1 MRNLYYLLKIIKNS
15 IPYKFRKYVSILLLI
30 MLCFLT
36 FKSFAADGNQYR
48 DPTMWQR
55 ERTLNDD
62 IRKSSVNVTATK
74 TYPVSTLG
82 ADGKPIVQT
91 RTATSTI
98 KLGATVGNV
107 GKSLVKRAP
116 AIAITYAITAIL
128 GKAVDWTMDA
138 ENNRIRY
145 VESGASAGSEGSLE
159 RGWTSVSP
167 VKYYSSPE
175 LACQVSIANADA
187 TYGAWS
193 YVSTDAHPNNSD
205 KRMCIGQRVGYD
217 PQPYTSTELSDN
229 PNYTE
234 TPPVDPV
241 VRYIPIPTVADQ
253 IIIDADSGQA
263 PAMQVMN
270 DTALDMLEEGLLDA
284 QLDAASDY
292 PQPDPDAV
300 TDTTNPPDPETGEC
314 PIGYTKQSSGMC
326 IKTEQVQTQFPAFC
340 TWASKVCEFIDWV
353 KTEPTDPPDGDGDI
367 SVEIPDSQ
375 MHEPILERLYID
387 MPAQCP
393 PDPVLEFMGA
403 RIPFPMSVFCQFAT
417 MMKPLILLFAYIK
430 GLSII
435 GTGLN

>member
-48 DPTMWQR
+48 DPTMWQH
-55 ERTLNDD
+55 ERSLNDA
-62 IRKSSVNVTATK
+62 IKKSSVNVTATK

-98 KLGATVGNV
+98 KLGATAGNV
-107 GKSLVKRAP
+107 GKSIVKRAP
-116 AIAITYAITAIL
+116 AVAISYALFEIL
-128 GKAVDWTMDA
+128 GRSVDWVMDGQ
-138 ENNRIRY
+138 NNQIRY
-145 VESGASAGSEGSLE
+145 KDPGGSNTTNQYY
-159 RGWTSVSP
+159 WTSVYPDLPRSTTAFEAAKKAWTRSCQLNNFSNCEDP
-167 VKYYSSPE
+167 VMDSSDPSSDSISWVGKHESGSLSNYSTRILNP
-175 LACQVSIANADA
+175 D
-187 TYGAWS
+187 
-193 YVSTDAHPNNSD
+193 
-205 KRMCIGQRVGYD
+205 YD
-217 PQPYTSTELSDN
+217 PSGAIEDFYM
-229 PNYTE
+229 
-234 TPPVDPV
+234 
-241 VRYIPIPTVADQ
+241 PIPQVAEQ
-253 IIIDADSGQA
+253 MIQDADSGYS
-263 PAMQVMN
+263 PAMEVMA

-284 QLDAASDY
+284 ELDAASDI

-300 TDTTNPPDPETGEC
+300 TDTNPENPTDPETGEC
-314 PIGYTKQSSGMC
+314 PTGYTKEPSGTC
-326 IKTEQVQTQFPAFC
+326 IKSEQVQTQFPAFC

-353 KTEPTDPPDGDGDI
+353 KTEPTEPPDGDGDI